1 MGRALMTIKKQ
12 LLKFCA
18 PSEHA
23 LENIAAGQIFC
34 QHHAAYNDPF
44 EFWSKIVVGIPDATL
59 EPERFLAA
67 LRAWGFYFDTVED
80 ALADETVAESVGEY
94 FEECVQY
101 VPPFT
106 TMRQE
111 MRIACFASEPNNL
124 LMWSHYADGLRGFC
138 VVFDEELLVD
148 GRREAYALDVS
159 YTDKPPEIDSFIY
172 GIAWDQ
178 DWFSHVAI
186 EEAQARIQ
194 ALGETRLLADVEMYE
209 TSGAEALGKMQ
220 DLWQRVFASKPV
232 EWRYEG
238 ERRLLI
244 QTDREDEAPLL
255 WKYDRKAVREV
266 ILGERMSEAYK
277 QRLMKVLE
285 DQYPGVPVTT
295 ARRAQGS
302 YSVVAA

>member
-1 MGRALMTIKKQ
+1 MTAQRQ
-12 LLKFCA
+12 LLKFCS
-18 PSEHA
+18 PSEYA

-34 QHHAAYNDPF
+34 QHHDAYNDPF
-44 EFWSKIVVGIPDATL
+44 EFWSEIVSGIPDADS

-67 LRAWGFYFDTVED
+67 LRAWGFNYDTVTE
-80 ALADETVAESVGEY
+80 ALADAAVAEDVAEY

-101 VPPFT
+101 VPPFDL
-106 TMRQE
+106 MRQA
-111 MRIACFASEPNNL
+111 MRIACFASERDNL

-138 VVFDEELLVD
+138 VVFDEETLVSE
-148 GRREAYALDVS
+148 RREAYALDVA

-186 EEAQARIQ
+186 EEAQKRIL
-194 ALGETRLLADVEMYE
+194 ALGETQRLADVEMYE
-209 TSGAEALGKMQ
+209 TSGAEALGMMQ
-220 DLWQRVFASKPV
+220 DLWQRVFATKPV

-244 QTDREDEAPLL
+244 QTGGEDKSPLF
-255 WKYDRKAVREV
+255 WKYDREAIREI
-266 ILGERMSEAYK
+266 ILGERMPEAYRR
-277 QRLMKVLE
+277 RLTSVVE
-285 DQYPGVPVTT
+285 EHYPRVPVMT

-302 YSVVAA
+302 YSVVVS